1 MDRVAGNK
9 IPGPTGRK
17 WMIFQGAETD
27 WTSQEQRETGAA
39 APMVAVQSSSGAQ
52 REPGSIPKMVAKS
65 WTTVLFISANAAI
78 NPIVKEK
85 MVRPSSKLSAPDW
98 SVTKRQIKPFIAQV
112 LPDDKAKPPG

>member
-9 IPGPTGRK
+9 IPGPDRPQ
-17 WMIFQGAETD
+17 WMIFQGAETH
-27 WTSQEQRETGAA
+27 WTSREQRETGAA
-39 APMVAVQSSSGAQ
+39 APMVAMQSSSRAQ